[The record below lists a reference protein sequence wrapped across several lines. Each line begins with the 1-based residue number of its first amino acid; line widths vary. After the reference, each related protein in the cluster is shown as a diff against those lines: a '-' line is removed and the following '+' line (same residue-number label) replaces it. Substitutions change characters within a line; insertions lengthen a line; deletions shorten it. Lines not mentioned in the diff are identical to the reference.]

1 MAERRGRSADL
12 SRGDARRSLERD
24 IERLDRRRGAAGS
37 FWRSLG
43 VLGTV
48 GWSIALPA
56 ALGAWLG
63 HHIDLRYE
71 TGVRFT
77 LMLLTLGVTIG
88 SLIAW
93 RVLREHER

>member
-1 MAERRGRSADL
+1 MADPDDGRRPDPKKSFDRDVDRL
-12 SRGDARRSLERD
+12 ARRE
-24 IERLDRRRGAAGS
+24 GASRA
-37 FWRSLG
+37 FWRSLS

-56 ALGAWLG
+56 AGGAWIG
-63 HHIDLRYE
+63 HHLDTRFA

-77 LMLLTLGVTIG
+77 LMLLALGVTLG

-93 RVLREHER
+93 RVLREHRN